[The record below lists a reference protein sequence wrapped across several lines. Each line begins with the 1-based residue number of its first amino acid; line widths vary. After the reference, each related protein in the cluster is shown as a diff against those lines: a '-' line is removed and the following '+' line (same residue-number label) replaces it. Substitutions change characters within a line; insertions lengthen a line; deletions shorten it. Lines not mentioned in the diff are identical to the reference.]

1 MINVLL
7 IVVGS
12 FLLGALIVATY
23 LLFVVPGPGDHT
35 D

>member
-7 IVVGS
+7 ILVGS
-12 FLLGALIVATY
+12 FLLGALVLATY
-23 LLFVVPGPGDHT
+23 LFFVVPGPRDRT